1 MTPSPTPPLP
11 THSSH
16 SDQSPSDPHLI
27 ETSDQIMGMP
37 LDRAQFILPDN
48 LLQGG
53 EVIILLLKPSLW
65 FILLGCLH
73 TLSLTILA
81 AMTLW
86 AVIPLLPYP
95 YLSRNDIIIIT
106 LIIIGLRVFWQI
118 LEWLGRIYVL
128 TDQRIIRIRGVI
140 RIRIF
145 ETRLNKLQHTDLLLS
160 LRERIFYIG
169 TIAFSTA
176 GSYSIEAYWEMIN
189 KPTAVHQQIIQTI
202 NRANH
207 SP

>member
-1 MTPSPTPPLP
+1 
-11 THSSH
+11 
-16 SDQSPSDPHLI
+16 
-27 ETSDQIMGMP
+27 MGMP